1 MPQADNPL
9 AGSLVGCQ
17 HPDVR
22 PQMPDQQEP
31 YVDLDVQNH
40 VRTLALRSPGHV
52 RVGPFTVRYNADW
65 PIPPVNYAVPDHG
78 ASPTADDIKALI
90 EVFRERDRL
99 PRLEF
104 LPSCAPDLE
113 PALLAA
119 GFTVERRAPL
129 LACTPESLVTP
140 PPVPGIT
147 FTVLSDEAGYRAAAG
162 VQHTGYGLEGEGTD
176 GEIGAL
182 RSVTE
187 GGGVA
192 ALGTD
197 DTDGT
202 PLAAGSCSIPV
213 DGLSELTGLAV
224 AASHRRRGI
233 GAALCGYLTAQAFG
247 RGCRTVW
254 LEPGDADVERI
265 YASVGYTRVGDK
277 TDMSLA

>member
-1 MPQADNPL
+1 
-9 AGSLVGCQ
+9 
-17 HPDVR
+17 
-22 PQMPDQQEP
+22 MPDQQEP

-78 ASPTADDIKALI
+78 ASPTADDIKAMI

-129 LACTPESLVTP
+129 LACTPESL
-140 PPVPGIT
+140 
-147 FTVLSDEAGYRAAAG
+147 DEAGYRAAAG

-224 AASHRRRGI
+224 ADSHRRRGI

-265 YASVGYTRVGDK
+265 YAAVGYTRVGDK
-277 TDMSLA
+277 TDMSLV

>member
-1 MPQADNPL
+1 M
-9 AGSLVGCQ
+9 
-17 HPDVR
+17 
-22 PQMPDQQEP
+22 
-31 YVDLDVQNH
+31 DLDVQNH

-65 PIPPVNYAVPDHG
+65 PIPPVNYAVPDPG
-78 ASPTADDIKALI
+78 ANPTPGDIKALV

-129 LACTPESLVTP
+129 LACSPETLVTP
-140 PPVPGIT
+140 PPVRGIT
-147 FTVLSDEAGYRAAAG
+147 FAVLCDDAGHRAAAA
-162 VQHTGYGLEGEGTD
+162 VQHTGYGQEGEVTE
-176 GEIGAL
+176 GEIQAL
-182 RSVTE
+182 RGVTE

-192 ALGTD
+192 ALATD

-202 PLAAGSCSIPV
+202 PVAAGSCSIPV

-233 GAALCGYLTAQAFG
+233 GAALSAYLTARAFD

-254 LEPGDADVERI
+254 LEPGDADVERV
-265 YASVGYTRVGDK
+265 YAAVGYTRVGTK
-277 TDMSLA
+277 TDMSLT